1 MKEGCGRSSDWKK
14 ITNPLSDGR
23 VFLCTFFVKG
33 GDVMGKFWKI
43 KNETDRDAELLLY
56 GTISDSSWYD
66 DEVTPRLF
74 VEELQ
79 ALGGKPLT
87 VRVNSPGGDVFAAHS
102 IYNQLKTYRGHITM
116 RIDGLAA
123 SAATIVTCA
132 GDTVI
137 MPSNA
142 LYMIHNPA
150 TYACGNAE
158 DMRTAADVLDTV
170 RQTIISVYQ
179 KRTGEH
185 LTADELVKMMNDE
198 TWLTAEDALAYG
210 FVDQIDEQSKVT
222 NQVKGGLWIVNSV
235 SCELGKF
242 RHADKVRELLNR
254 KDGMNKMGEN
264 TGMNELLNKIKDLLN
279 GGTSKPTD
287 AAPASEE
294 DAVQKERARLLALD
308 ALDDRANAAVTKIV
322 NMAKDN
328 GSTAE
333 DVQPYVDAVKESV
346 QTQNVAD
353 EICKLIKD
361 HLTSGAAGVA
371 PSAPP
376 QDDATKRQ
384 ADIDEVVALAN
395 NKRG

>member
-1 MKEGCGRSSDWKK
+1 
-14 ITNPLSDGR
+14 
-23 VFLCTFFVKG
+23 
-33 GDVMGKFWKI
+33 MGKFWKI
-43 KNETDRDAELLLY
+43 KNEADTDAELLLY
-56 GTISDSSWYD
+56 GAISDSSWYD

-74 VEELQ
+74 AKELQ
-79 ALGGKPLT
+79 SLEGKPLT

-102 IYNQLKTYRGHITM
+102 IYNQLKTYSGHITM

-137 MPSNA
+137 MPRNA

-150 TYACGNAE
+150 TFACGNAE
-158 DMRTAADVLDTV
+158 DMRTAAEVLDTV
-170 RQTIISVYQ
+170 RQTIVNVYQ
-179 KRTGEH
+179 KRTGEQ
-185 LTADELVKMMNDE
+185 LTTDELVKMMDDE

-222 NQVKGGLWIVNSV
+222 NQVKDGLWIVNSV

-242 RHADKVRELLNR
+242 RHADKVKELLNR

-264 TGMNELLNKIKDLLN
+264 TGMNELLSKIKDLLN
-279 GGTSKPTD
+279 GGTAKPID
-287 AAPASEE
+287 AASVPEE
-294 DAVQKERARLLALD
+294 DAVQKERVRLLALD
-308 ALDDRANAAVTKIV
+308 ALDDRTNVAVTKII
-322 NMAKDN
+322 NLAKDN
-328 GSTAE
+328 GSTAK

-361 HLTSGAAGVA
+361 HLTSGASGVA
-371 PSAPP
+371 PSAQ

-384 ADIDEVVALAN
+384 SDIDGIVALAN
-395 NKRG
+395 RNRG

>member
-1 MKEGCGRSSDWKK
+1 MKESCGRSSDLKK
-14 ITNPLSDGR
+14 TTNPLRNGR
-23 VFLCTFFVKG
+23 VFLYTFSAKG
-33 GDVMGKFWKI
+33 GDTMGRFWKI
-43 KNETDRDAELLLY
+43 KNEADADAELLLY

-66 DEVTPRLF
+66 DDVTPKLF
-74 VEELQ
+74 AEELQ

-102 IYNQLKTYRGHITM
+102 IYNQLKTYSGHITM

-132 GDTVI
+132 GDTII

-142 LYMIHNPA
+142 LFMIHNPA
-150 TYACGNAE
+150 TYAWGNAE

-170 RQTIISVYQ
+170 RQTIINVYQ
-179 KRTGEH
+179 KHTGEN
-185 LTADELVKMMNDE
+185 LTTDELVQMMDDE
-198 TWLTAEDALAYG
+198 TWMTAGDALAYG

-222 NQVKGGLWIVNSV
+222 NQLKGGLWIVNSV

-242 RHADKVRELLNR
+242 KHADKVKELING
-254 KDGMNKMGEN
+254 KDGMKNMGEN
-264 TGMNELLNKIKDLLN
+264 TGMNDLLSKIKDLLN
-279 GGTSKPTD
+279 GGTAKTAD
-287 AAPASEE
+287 AAPAPTE

-308 ALDDRANAAVTKIV
+308 ALDDRTNVAVTKII
-322 NMAKDN
+322 NLAKDN

-333 DVQPYVDAVKESV
+333 DIQPYVDAVKESV

-361 HLTSGAAGVA
+361 HLTSGASGVA
-371 PSAPP
+371 PSALP

-384 ADIDEVVALAN
+384 AEVDEVVALAN
-395 NKRG
+395 RNRG

>member
-1 MKEGCGRSSDWKK
+1 
-14 ITNPLSDGR
+14 
-23 VFLCTFFVKG
+23 
-33 GDVMGKFWKI
+33 MGKFWKI
-43 KNETDRDAELLLY
+43 KNEADTDAELLLY

-66 DEVTPRLF
+66 DDVTPKLF
-74 VEELQ
+74 AEELQ

-102 IYNQLKTYRGHITM
+102 IYNQLKTYSGHITM

-132 GDTVI
+132 GDTII

-150 TYACGNAE
+150 TYAWGNAE

-170 RQTIISVYQ
+170 RQTIINVYQ
-179 KRTGEH
+179 KHTGEN
-185 LTADELVKMMNDE
+185 LTMDELVQMMDDE
-198 TWLTAEDALAYG
+198 TWMTAGDALAYG
-210 FVDQIDEQSKVT
+210 FVDQIDEQSKVI
-222 NQVKGGLWIVNSV
+222 NQLKGGLWIVNSV

-242 RHADKVRELLNR
+242 KHADKVKELING
-254 KDGMNKMGEN
+254 KDGMKNMSEN
-264 TGMNELLNKIKDLLN
+264 TGMNDLLSKIKDLLN
-279 GGTSKPTD
+279 GGTAKTAD
-287 AAPASEE
+287 AAPVPTD

-308 ALDDRANAAVTKIV
+308 ALDDRTNVAVTKII
-322 NMAKDN
+322 NLAKDN

-333 DVQPYVDAVKESV
+333 DIQPYVDAVKESV

-361 HLTSGAAGVA
+361 HLTSGASGVA
-371 PSAPP
+371 PSALP

-384 ADIDEVVALAN
+384 AEVDEVVALAN
-395 NKRG
+395 RNRG

>member
-1 MKEGCGRSSDWKK
+1 
-14 ITNPLSDGR
+14 
-23 VFLCTFFVKG
+23 
-33 GDVMGKFWKI
+33 MGKFWKI
-43 KNETDRDAELLLY
+43 KNEADTDAELLLY
-56 GTISDSSWYD
+56 GAISDSSWYD

-74 VEELQ
+74 AKELQ
-79 ALGGKPLT
+79 SLEGKPLT

-102 IYNQLKTYRGHITM
+102 IYNQLKTYSGHITM

-137 MPSNA
+137 MPRNA

-150 TYACGNAE
+150 TFACGNAE
-158 DMRTAADVLDTV
+158 DMRTAAGVLDTV
-170 RQTIISVYQ
+170 RQTIVNVYQ
-179 KRTGEH
+179 KRTGEQ
-185 LTADELVKMMNDE
+185 LTTDELVKMMDDE
-198 TWLTAEDALAYG
+198 TWLTAEDALVYG

-222 NQVKGGLWIVNSV
+222 NQVKDGLWIVNSV

-242 RHADKVRELLNR
+242 RHADKVKELLNR

-264 TGMNELLNKIKDLLN
+264 TGMNELLSKIKDLLN
-279 GGTSKPTD
+279 GGTAKPID
-287 AAPASEE
+287 AAPVPEE

-308 ALDDRANAAVTKIV
+308 ALDDRTNVAVTKIV

-333 DVQPYVDAVKESV
+333 DVQPYIDAVKESV

-361 HLTSGAAGVA
+361 HLTSGASSVA
-371 PSAPP
+371 PSALP
-376 QDDATKRQ
+376 QDDATKRRSE
-384 ADIDEVVALAN
+384 IDEVVALAN
-395 NKRG
+395 RNRG